1 MERKRSFYLAVVIVV
16 FLAINHWLLGDV
28 ISRGAFVLVKKPF
41 GAIQRVVV
49 RFVKPPRDQAREQFI
64 DQTVKIE
71 KLERENDQL
80 RKQLGVSARSTKSQ
94 IVADIISF
102 EQNNIASA
110 ITIDKGSDDG
120 VKEGLAV
127 VSGGNVLLG
136 VVREVFPRS
145 SRVYLIDDPRV
156 RMSIRILNSPLL
168 AELEGSLRGKFILNL
183 IARSE
188 TVNFDAMVVT
198 SGLDGLPENLV
209 VGTITTIEDKPDGL
223 FRDARGKVMYNLGN
237 SAVIF
242 VIL

>member
-1 MERKRSFYLAVVIVV
+1 MERKRSVYLAVVIVV
-16 FLAINHWLLGDV
+16 FLAINRWLLGDV

-127 VSGGNVLLG
+127 VSGGGVLFGG
-136 VVREVFPRS
+136 VGGGFSRSPRGF
-145 SRVYLIDDPRV
+145 
-156 RMSIRILNSPLL
+156 LL
-168 AELEGSLRGKFILNL
+168 
-183 IARSE
+183 
-188 TVNFDAMVVT
+188 D
-198 SGLDGLPENLV
+198 
-209 VGTITTIEDKPDGL
+209 
-223 FRDARGKVMYNLGN
+223 
-237 SAVIF
+237 
-242 VIL
+242 